1 MIYLHRDYVNDSLRR
16 MSSDLP
22 CPFSMSRRQFVGG
35 AGVTAALMAATPAE
49 AAQEAFPAAPVGPPE
64 QIARDEVFWQ
74 RVATQYRVSAAVTNL
89 ENGYWGVMPTA
100 VLAAYTAHLER
111 VNTDGVY
118 YIRTTYPQELEAA
131 RARVAAALGAGVDEI
146 AFTRGATE
154 AMQVLIGG
162 YNRLKPGDAVL
173 YGDLDYQGMQYAMNW
188 LQERRA
194 VRVVKVSMPEPATTA
209 RILETYSA
217 ALDANPAVRLMLLM
231 HCSHKT
237 GLVFPVPELVALARA
252 RGVDVLVD
260 AAQSWGQIP
269 TDVTA
274 LGADFVGFTLQKWI
288 AGPVGLGAVYIR
300 KTRLGDIDRMMS
312 DEDNPAGS
320 ILSRVHSGTAN
331 FAAMLTAPAALD
343 AHDRIGPANKA
354 ARLRYLRDRWVNAVR
369 HLPGVEILT
378 PDEPGRAGG
387 MTSFR
392 LNGTSTAHNQQ
403 LIETLRDRYGLFTAR
418 RTGIAR
424 GDCVRVTPA
433 LYNSAADVDRLA
445 AAITELAR
453 A

>member
-1 MIYLHRDYVNDSLRR
+1 M
-16 MSSDLP
+16 
-22 CPFSMSRRQFVGG
+22 PFSMSRRQFVGG
-35 AGVTAALMAATPAE
+35 AGVTAALIATTSAE
-49 AAQEAFPAAPVGPPE
+49 ADQDAVVAPTGPPE
-64 QIARDEVFWQ
+64 QVARDEAFWR
-74 RVATQYRVSAAVTNL
+74 RVATQYRVSTAVTNL
-89 ENGYWGVMPTA
+89 ENGYWGVMPTP
-100 VLAAYTAHLER
+100 VLAAYKAHLER

-118 YIRTTYPQELEAA
+118 YIRTTYAQELEVA
-131 RARVAAALGAGVDEI
+131 RTRVAAAVGAGVDEI

-188 LQERRA
+188 LQERRGA
-194 VRVVKVSMPEPATTA
+194 RVVKVTMPEPATAA
-209 RILETYSA
+209 RLLETYGA
-217 ALDANPAVRLMLLM
+217 ALDANPDVRLMLLM

-237 GLVFPVPELVALARA
+237 GLIFPVPELIALARA

-260 AAQSWGQIP
+260 AAQSWGQVP
-269 TDVTA
+269 VDVTS

-300 KTRLGDIDRMMS
+300 KARLGDIDRMMS

-320 ILSRVHSGTAN
+320 ILSRVHSGTVN
-331 FAAMLTAPAALD
+331 FAAMLTAPAAL
-343 AHDRIGPANKA
+343 AVHDQIGPANKA

-392 LNGTSTAHNQQ
+392 LNGTSTAHNQR
-403 LIETLRDRYGLFTAR
+403 LIETLRDRYRLLTAR

-433 LYNSAADVDRLA
+433 LYNSAGDVDRLA

>member
-1 MIYLHRDYVNDSLRR
+1 
-16 MSSDLP
+16 
-22 CPFSMSRRQFVGG
+22 MSRRQFVGG
-35 AGVTAALMAATPAE
+35 AGVTAALTTTTLAE
-49 AAQEAFPAAPVGPPE
+49 AAQDAVVAPPAGRPE
-64 QIARDEVFWQ
+64 QVARDEAFWG
-74 RVATQYRVSAAVTNL
+74 RVATQYRVSTAVTNL
-89 ENGYWGVMPTA
+89 ENGYWGVMATP
-100 VLAAYTAHLER
+100 VLAAYKEHLER

-118 YIRTTYPQELEAA
+118 YIRTTYAQELEAA
-131 RARVAAALGAGVDEI
+131 RTRVADAVGAGVDEI

-162 YNRLKPGDAVL
+162 YNKLKPGDAVL

-188 LQERRA
+188 LQERRG
-194 VRVVKVSMPEPATTA
+194 VRVVKVAMPEPATAA
-209 RILETYSA
+209 RLLETYGA
-217 ALDANPAVRLMLLM
+217 ALDANPDVRMMLLM

-260 AAQSWGQIP
+260 AAQSWGQVP
-269 TDVTA
+269 VDVTS

-300 KTRLGDIDRMMS
+300 KARLGDIDRMMS
-312 DEDNPAGS
+312 DEDNPADS
-320 ILSRVHSGTAN
+320 ILSRVHSGTVN
-331 FAAMLTAPAALD
+331 FAAMLTAPAAL
-343 AHDRIGPANKA
+343 AVHDQIGPANKA
-354 ARLRYLRDRWVNAVR
+354 ARLRYLRDRWVSAVR
-369 HLPGVEILT
+369 HLPGIEILT

-392 LNGTSTAHNQQ
+392 LNGTSTAHNQR
-403 LIETLRDRYGLFTAR
+403 LIETLRDRYRLFTAR

-433 LYNSAADVDRLA
+433 LYNSVADVDRLA

-453 A
+453 P